1 MIYISVFLFNT
12 SVTFPCKKGQT
23 LLDVKKHFLLKSIHK
38 SSGEKHLK
46 IQYTNGFKDN
56 LYVKPFNIDLSII
69 LLKMQLEC
77 FVLCLTLIT
86 PLTHSLKQSW
96 CQKLWFKFIIKVS
109 STLENVNLSTS
120 LSQTSLNLDQKL
132 WSLRHV
138 HNSISFLFPEFLFML
153 NKSLFLQL

>member
-96 CQKLWFKFIIKVS
+96 CQKLLCCLIQIHHKGLVNFGECKFIY
-109 STLENVNLSTS
+109 L
-120 LSQTSLNLDQKL
+120 
-132 WSLRHV
+132 
-138 HNSISFLFPEFLFML
+138 SISNF
-153 NKSLFLQL
+153 SQS